1 MFINENEDSVLRA
14 KEWMYEL
21 VFANIT

>member
-14 KEWMYEL
+14 KERMYEL